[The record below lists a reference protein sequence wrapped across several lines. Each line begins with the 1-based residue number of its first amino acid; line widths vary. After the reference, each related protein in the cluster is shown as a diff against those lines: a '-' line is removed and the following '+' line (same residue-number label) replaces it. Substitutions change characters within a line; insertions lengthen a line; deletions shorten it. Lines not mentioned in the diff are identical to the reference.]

1 MTVRAE
7 EWVGMGKR
15 CKRSRGEGRKK
26 GLWAPVRL
34 KVDLVIYLVE
44 GCEQNDHGDEPMVWL
59 LLISCWNLRDF
70 MFLHVEVLGA
80 LNKYWAVGN

>member
-1 MTVRAE
+1 MGWGGGNGVREAE
-7 EWVGMGKR
+7 G
-15 CKRSRGEGRKK
+15 RGEK

-34 KVDLVIYLVE
+34 NVDLVIYLVE
-44 GCEQNDHGDEPMVWL
+44 GCEQKDHGDEPMVWL

-80 LNKYWAVGN
+80 LNKYWAVRN